1 MARDARLAGH
11 GSNYFS
17 GNEPQR
23 YIDFTKDVFERKSK
37 VDYATLFT
45 TPADSFQTPFSPG
58 RFTETDIRKNLAAR
72 KLKLNPGLGYVE
84 FKQDEKGRVIPN
96 EVFAGIGGP
105 FRRDKDYDFQTG
117 RPNTRQRPEDQPDYN
132 PIWKEMYALSPT
144 VKNPSENPM
153 PSVYNPDPTG
163 QIMARAEAKAKNE
176 VDDNKSVA
184 QLLSKDNN
192 DKDKKEDEKT
202 SDKA

>member
-45 TPADSFQTPFSPG
+45 VPADSFETPFSPG
-58 RFTETDIRKNLAAR
+58 RFNETDIRKSLSAR
-72 KLKLNPGLGYVE
+72 KQKLNPGLGFVE
-84 FKQDEKGRVIPN
+84 FKQDEEGRVIPN

-105 FRRDKDYDFQTG
+105 FNRQKDYNFNDG

-132 PIWKEMYALSPT
+132 PMWKEMYAFSPT
-144 VKNPSENPM
+144 VEERSENPM
-153 PSVYNPDPTG
+153 PRMSNPDPKG
-163 QIMARAEAKAKNE
+163 RLMAQAESKAKNE
-176 VDDNKSVA
+176 VEDNKSVA
-184 QLLSKDNN
+184 QLLAEDKG
-192 DKDKKEDEKT
+192 DKDKKEDEKN
-202 SDKA
+202 SKA

>member
-1 MARDARLAGH
+1 MARDARLFGH

-37 VDYATLFT
+37 VDYATLFA

-58 RFTETDIRKNLAAR
+58 RFTETDIRKSLAAR
-72 KLKLNPGLGYVE
+72 KQKLNPGLGFVE
-84 FKQDEKGRVIPN
+84 FKQDEEGRVIPN

-105 FRRDKDYDFQTG
+105 FNRQRDYNFDTG
-117 RPNTRQRPEDQPDYN
+117 RPNTKQTPEEQPDYN
-132 PIWKEMYALSPT
+132 PMWKEMYAYSPT
-144 VKNPSENPM
+144 VKEPIENTM
-153 PSVYNPDPTG
+153 PTKTNPDP
-163 QIMARAEAKAKNE
+163 QNQLMKKAQAKAENE
-176 VDDNKSVA
+176 VEGNKSIA
-184 QLLSKDNN
+184 QLLSNEKE

>member
-58 RFTETDIRKNLAAR
+58 RFNETDIRKSLAAR

-105 FRRDKDYDFQTG
+105 FRRDEDYDFQTG

-132 PIWKEMYALSPT
+132 PMWKEMYAYSPT
-144 VKNPSENPM
+144 VEERSENPM
-153 PSVYNPDPTG
+153 PRMSNPDPKG
-163 QIMARAEAKAKNE
+163 RLMAQAESKAKNE
-176 VDDNKSVA
+176 VEDNKSVA
-184 QLLSKDNN
+184 QLLAEDKG
-192 DKDKKEDEKT
+192 DKDKKVDEKVT
-202 SDKA
+202 KA

>member
-45 TPADSFQTPFSPG
+45 VPADSFETPFSPG
-58 RFTETDIRKNLAAR
+58 RFNETDIRKSLSAR
-72 KLKLNPGLGYVE
+72 KQKLNPGLGFVE
-84 FKQDEKGRVIPN
+84 FKQDEEGRVIPN
-96 EVFAGIGGP
+96 ELFAGIGGP
-105 FRRDKDYDFQTG
+105 FNRQKDYNFNDG

-132 PIWKEMYALSPT
+132 PMWKEMYAFSPT
-144 VKNPSENPM
+144 VEERSENPM
-153 PSVYNPDPTG
+153 PRMSNPDPKG
-163 QIMARAEAKAKNE
+163 RLMAQAESKAKNE
-176 VDDNKSVA
+176 VEDNKSVA
-184 QLLSKDNN
+184 QLLAEDKG
-192 DKDKKEDEKT
+192 DKDKKEDEK
-202 SDKA
+202 SSKA

>member
-45 TPADSFQTPFSPG
+45 IPADSFQTPFSPG
-58 RFTETDIRKNLAAR
+58 RFNETDIRKSLSAR
-72 KLKLNPGLGYVE
+72 KQKLNPGLGFVE
-84 FKQDEKGRVIPN
+84 FKQDEEGRVIPN

-105 FRRDKDYDFQTG
+105 FNRQKDYNFNDG

-132 PIWKEMYALSPT
+132 PMWKEMYAFSPT
-144 VKNPSENPM
+144 VEERSENPM
-153 PSVYNPDPTG
+153 PRMSNPDPKG
-163 QIMARAEAKAKNE
+163 RLMAQAESKAKNE
-176 VDDNKSVA
+176 VEDNKSVA
-184 QLLSKDNN
+184 QLLAEDKG
-192 DKDKKEDEKT
+192 DKDKKEDEKN
-202 SDKA
+202 SKA